1 MLILFEKIFKKNK
14 NMKKI
19 YLIDWNSFIYR
30 MFFGLPEFS
39 LKSGKIVNAT
49 FGMAKFFVNQ
59 LVNEKPNY
67 LVFIKDAKWTNFRHE
82 LYADYKATRDRM
94 PDNLR
99 VQITDIEEMI
109 RLMWIEIVEISGYE
123 ADDVI
128 ATLAERFNWNVDF
141 EIDILTWD
149 KDLYSLVSPNISI
162 YDTMKKKKSWPD
174 ETKEK
179 FGVESKMIIDY
190 LAIVWDK
197 ADNIPGIEWFWPAK
211 AVDLINIIWWVEE
224 IYDFVD
230 KNNLENITEKQT
242 KEILEIIFS
251 QEDVKKLFSIFKWK
265 TFEKLLFSRDNA
277 FLSKKLASLEK
288 NIDLDFTLEN
298 FKFSPTD
305 ILNSDVINFFRE
317 FEFNSLITDEKKT
330 LKKWDDLW
338 LKVQIIGNKEWL
350 NKLSEKIKSYDEIIF
365 DTETTNLDIIKA
377 ELVWIS
383 IYLDDSHIFYINR
396 LHDWQKV
403 DNNDLKDFLNNL
415 FSSDK
420 LLIAHNLKYD
430 LEIIK
435 LFLNTSKKITN
446 NEQNILALF

>member
-1 MLILFEKIFKKNK
+1 
-14 NMKKI
+14 MKKI

-30 MFFGLPEFS
+30 MFFALPEFT

-59 LVNEKPNY
+59 LVNEKPDY

-99 VQITDIEEMI
+99 AQISDIEEMI
-109 RLMWIEIVEISGYE
+109 ALMNIEIVEISWYE

-128 ATLAERFNWNVDF
+128 ATLAAKFDWNSDF
-141 EIDILTWD
+141 ELDILTWD
-149 KDLYSLVSPNISI
+149 KDLYSLVSPNIKI
-162 YDTMKKKKSWPD
+162 YDTMKKKKSWPE
-174 ETKEK
+174 ETREK
-179 FGVESKMIIDY
+179 FGIDAKNVIDY

-211 AVDLINIIWWVEE
+211 AVDLINIIWTVEE

-230 KNNLENITEKQT
+230 KFDLQNITEKQI
-242 KEILEIIFS
+242 KEILDKDFS
-251 QEDVKKLFSIFKWK
+251 EQESKKLFSIFKWK
-265 TFEKLLFSRDNA
+265 TLEKLLLSRENA
-277 FLSKKLASLEK
+277 FLSKSLASLEK
-288 NIDLDFTLEN
+288 NVSFDFDLEK
-298 FKFSPTD
+298 FKFNPAD
-305 ILNSDVINFFRE
+305 ILNPKLMDFFRE
-317 FEFNSLITDEKKT
+317 FEFNSLINEQKT
-330 LKKWDDLW
+330 LRKWDDLW
-338 LKVQIIGNKEWL
+338 LKVQIIGDKQWL
-350 NKLSEKIKSYDEIIF
+350 DDLSAKIEKYDEIIF
-365 DTETTNLDIIKA
+365 DTETTALDIIKA

-383 IYLDDSHIFYINR
+383 IYLDDEHIFYINR
-396 LHDWQKV
+396 LHNGQKV
-403 DNNDLKDFLNNL
+403 DDNDLKDFLNNL

-435 LFLNTSKKITN
+435 LFLNTNKELVKN
-446 NEQNILALF
+446 KQNILAFF